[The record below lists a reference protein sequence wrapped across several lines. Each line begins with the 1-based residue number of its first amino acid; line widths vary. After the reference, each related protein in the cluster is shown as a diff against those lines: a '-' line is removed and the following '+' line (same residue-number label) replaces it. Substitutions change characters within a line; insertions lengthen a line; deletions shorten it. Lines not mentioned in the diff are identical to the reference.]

1 MTYQFLKRLTTP
13 FSETEA
19 FKFGLID
26 DSGKKLKSPNTPNEH
41 AAWGYFDRLVFNL
54 KKLISVV
61 PFGKTKLAS
70 YAAALF
76 MIREQN
82 NRYINDHAYLAESF
96 EGTMRQISNQ
106 QLPDLL
112 NLREASSALAR
123 LEKFMKKLEDQ
134 KKIPKPVQVKPKPI
148 IESIGVYA
156 PIDRM
161 MSRKQVKALMKHPA
175 YRTYIHQP
183 YQHNVIVRKGQRRP
197 GDMHDFVVG
206 NAATGIKHTM
216 GVSITSHG
224 KILSYTVSAR
234 KQHLDGTNSYHIVK
248 HGNNDT
254 PSLRKVNEDS
264 AANAVGGGNVAGL
277 GVGSSG
283 EPGGANSRVVKMIR
297 RRLAKLRLDV
307 M

>member
-1 MTYQFLKRLTTP
+1 MPIFNSAIDLYMTYQFLKRLTTP

-19 FKFGLID
+19 FKLGLID
-26 DSGKKLKSPNTPNEH
+26 DSGKKLKSPNTSNEH

-54 KKLISVV
+54 KKLISAV

-106 QLPDLL
+106 QLPDLA
-112 NLREASSALAR
+112 NLHEVSTALAR
-123 LEKFMKKLEDQ
+123 LEKFMKKLEYQ
-134 KKIPKPVQVKPKPI
+134 KKIKPKPI
-148 IESIGVYA
+148 
-156 PIDRM
+156 
-161 MSRKQVKALMKHPA
+161 
-175 YRTYIHQP
+175 
-183 YQHNVIVRKGQRRP
+183 
-197 GDMHDFVVG
+197 
-206 NAATGIKHTM
+206 
-216 GVSITSHG
+216 
-224 KILSYTVSAR
+224 
-234 KQHLDGTNSYHIVK
+234 
-248 HGNNDT
+248 
-254 PSLRKVNEDS
+254 NEFS

-297 RRLAKLRLDV
+297 RRLAKLRSDV